1 MAKSEKKEKPQL
13 CAAVLFNMLCQMKR
27 DADDEGIEITDPRV
41 MGGLVYLIKGE
52 NPAPTGKENKVQ
64 VDTSNFRQ
72 CKTNGSPNL
81 PFDKDNKHS
90 GRLVRA
96 FLRSLEKDYEGVY
109 RRACVFC
116 RKYINLENRGMLDM
130 IVSGILDIMV
140 SDFDI
145 TDDQL
150 FYILPGNTEAVTQST
165 LLDRVDNAEL
175 ELESLIIGTLRW
187 IFEND
192 RKNSIEKGK
201 TENWLQKV
209 GNSGYKMR
217 DDIELGEDLG
227 IEFDILFPNYS
238 DDELVEGSADIDVI
252 NENDNTEDPYDN
264 EVENDDDSDEP
275 EDKDEYNTWGDSF
288 ADQQAWGRG
297 MPQIVIG
304 VKGDNNN
311 VANKIGTIS
320 YIMPG
325 DKHE

>member
-1 MAKSEKKEKPQL
+1 MAKMEKKEKPQL

-27 DADDEGIEITDPRV
+27 DADDEGIDMTDPRV
-41 MGGLVYLIKGE
+41 MGGLIYLIKGE

-81 PFDKDNKHS
+81 PFDKDNEHS
-90 GRLVRA
+90 GRFVKA

-130 IVSGILDIMV
+130 VISGILDVMV

-150 FYILPGNTEAVTQST
+150 FYILPGNKEAVTQSA
-165 LLDRVDNAEL
+165 LLDRVDKAEL

-217 DDIELGEDLG
+217 DDMGLGDDLG
-227 IEFDILFPNYS
+227 IDFDILFANYS
-238 DDELVEGSADIDVI
+238 DDELIESAVEIKEID
-252 NENDNTEDPYDN
+252 EDEDAEHPYDT
-264 EVENDDDSDEP
+264 EVENEDDSDDTE
-275 EDKDEYNTWGDSF
+275 EDDEWTGQNENSAGQKMWEQD
-288 ADQQAWGRG
+288 
-297 MPQIVIG
+297 MPHIVIG
-304 VKGDNNN
+304 VKGNNNN

-320 YIMPG
+320 YTMPG
-325 DKHE
+325 DRHE